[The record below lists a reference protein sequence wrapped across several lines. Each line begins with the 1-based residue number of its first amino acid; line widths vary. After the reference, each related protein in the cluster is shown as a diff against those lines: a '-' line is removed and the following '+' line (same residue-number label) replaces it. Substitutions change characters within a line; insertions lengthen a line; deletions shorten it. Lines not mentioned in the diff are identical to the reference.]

1 MSDARIITRREVL
14 AGTAGCLAGLIAS
27 ALGISKAEAAA
38 LPVRFHEGESGAGE
52 IRYPIPAT
60 DGVNVDQRTQIIL
73 VRYQSKVCA
82 MSLVCPHENA
92 AVRWLPKEGHFECTK
107 HHSRYTPE
115 GAFITG
121 RATRNLDRF
130 PVHRDNNEI
139 VVTTDGVFRS
149 DQNGSAWASAMVQ
162 L

>member
-1 MSDARIITRREVL
+1 MSDAHLITRREIL

-38 LPVRFHEGESGAGE
+38 LPVRFHDGDSGAGE
-52 IRYPIPAT
+52 IRYPIPPG
-60 DGVNVDQRTQIIL
+60 DSVSVDQRTQVIV
-73 VRYQSKVCA
+73 VRYQSRVYA

-92 AVRWLPKEGHFECTK
+92 SVRWLPKEGHFECTK

-115 GAFITG
+115 GTFITG

-130 PVHRDNNEI
+130 PVHRENDQI

-149 DQNGSAWASAMVQ
+149 DQNASGWGSAMVQ